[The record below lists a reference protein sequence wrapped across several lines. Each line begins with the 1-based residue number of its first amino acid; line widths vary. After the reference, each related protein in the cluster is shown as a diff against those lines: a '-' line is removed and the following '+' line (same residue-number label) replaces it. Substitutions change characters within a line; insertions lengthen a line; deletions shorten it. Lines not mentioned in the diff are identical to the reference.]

1 MPSQSSS
8 SSSSSSSTS
17 DNDTTKQRIYVH
29 RLAVDLIIH
38 LKTCTATITV
48 IYCGKSFAWFVTNRN
63 GILDVIPEL
72 DSFACLSNFRSYL
85 HADSVFEGLQS
96 VESEHG
102 SSTSYDLSLLAE
114 HLITDFLQQQE
125 NNLDEFLSSSANAKI
140 CFNVQI
146 LKGMPE
152 AGVFI
157 MLLREKDEDNM
168 DIEKV
173 VCDVPLLVDTPY
185 LMAALPPHTSIVL
198 RLDMQAHHIT
208 EMDLTYTVQASY
220 NIPPSL
226 PHIIITTL
234 SFVGRYIIF
243 DE

>member
-8 SSSSSSSTS
+8 FSSS
-17 DNDTTKQRIYVH
+17 DNDTTKQRIYIH
-29 RLAVDLIIH
+29 GLAVDLIIH

-63 GILDVIPEL
+63 GILDVTPEI
-72 DSFACLSNFRSYL
+72 DSFACLSNFCSYL
-85 HADSVFEGLQS
+85 HADCIFEGLLS
-96 VESEHG
+96 VNDVQESKHG
-102 SSTSYDLSLLAE
+102 SPASYDLSLLAE
-114 HLITDFLQQQE
+114 RLITDFLQQQE
-125 NNLDEFLSSSANAKI
+125 NILDEYLSSRGNAKI
-140 CFNVQI
+140 CFNIQI

-173 VCDVPLLVDTPY
+173 ICEVPLLVDTPY
-185 LMAALPPHTSIVL
+185 LMAALPPHTSIIL

-208 EMDLTYTVQASY
+208 EMDLTYKV
-220 NIPPSL
+220 L
-226 PHIIITTL
+226 
-234 SFVGRYIIF
+234 
-243 DE
+243 